1 MTTTEAI
8 KAAKKPTKK
17 SRIEEKAS
25 KNLTLMVI
33 VSAFLYIF
41 GNVPNS
47 LAFIIAQYVPVN
59 TDFMTV
65 VYIVANSLLFTTQ
78 GMDIFVYYFFNFKY
92 NAILNSLIKRYSPSR
107 NRK

>member
-1 MTTTEAI
+1 MTTT

-17 SRIEEKAS
+17 SRNEEKAS

-78 GMDIFVYYFFNFKY
+78 GMDIFVYYFFNYKY
-92 NAILNSLIKRYSPSR
+92 NAILNNLIKRVFAI
-107 NRK
+107 KE